1 MSVLMDRKK
10 MAKEWW
16 GPTRFREGAFSL
28 DCMTAYTYITYGYN
42 TSRNISFLLSL
53 ATFKV

>member
-1 MSVLMDRKK
+1 